1 MYTSKPSTWKKN
13 LRQLLGA
20 SVLGLGLLSAATA
33 AAESKGKV
41 HLAYVEWAST
51 VASTNV
57 MKAVLEQAGFEVDTT
72 SLTGAAMWQAV
83 ASGDADALLAGWLP
97 ITHEDYYAKLGDQV
111 VDAGVSLDGA
121 KLGLAVP
128 AYAEVDSIED
138 LNANAESF
146 GGEIIGID
154 PGAGIQRLTEDVVKE
169 YGLNLRLRD
178 GSDATMTAAL
188 GNAIQ
193 NNENIVVTSWT
204 PHWMFARWDLKYLD
218 DPKEVYGGAEQIHT
232 ITRKGLK
239 EDLPEAY
246 AILSNFNWTPED
258 MGEVMLMI
266 EQPGADPFESAKK
279 WVAEHPELV
288 NEWLNVEQTTGNN

>member
-1 MYTSKPSTWKKN
+1 MFKQNKWQQSIRKLVGVSI
-13 LRQLLGA
+13 
-20 SVLGLGLLSAATA
+20 LGLGLLGTTTA
-33 AAESKGKV
+33 AVAESKGKV

-57 MKAVLEQAGFEVDTT
+57 MKAVLEQAGFDVDTT

-97 ITHEDYYAKLGDQV
+97 VTHEDYYKKLGDQV

-128 AYAEVDSIED
+128 VYAEVDSIED
-138 LNANAESF
+138 LNEHAKSF

-169 YGLNLRLRD
+169 YNLNLRLRD

-218 DPKEVYGGAEQIHT
+218 DPKGVYGGAEQIHT

-279 WVAEHPELV
+279 WVDEHPELV
-288 NEWLNVEQTTGNN
+288 NEWLSVEQTTGNN

>member
-1 MYTSKPSTWKKN
+1 
-13 LRQLLGA
+13 
-20 SVLGLGLLSAATA
+20 
-33 AAESKGKV
+33 
-41 HLAYVEWAST
+41 
-51 VASTNV
+51 
-57 MKAVLEQAGFEVDTT
+57 
-72 SLTGAAMWQAV
+72 
-83 ASGDADALLAGWLP
+83 
-97 ITHEDYYAKLGDQV
+97 
-111 VDAGVSLDGA
+111 
-121 KLGLAVP
+121 
-128 AYAEVDSIED
+128 
-138 LNANAESF
+138 
-146 GGEIIGID
+146 
-154 PGAGIQRLTEDVVKE
+154 
-169 YGLNLRLRD
+169 
-178 GSDATMTAAL
+178 MTAAL

-266 EQPGADPFESAKK
+266 EQPGADPLESAKK

>member
-1 MYTSKPSTWKKN
+1 MYKQSNWKKTI
-13 LRQLLGA
+13 RQLVGV
-20 SVLGLGLLSAATA
+20 SILGLGLLSATTVTA
-33 AAESKGKV
+33 DNKGKV

-57 MKAVLEQAGFEVDTT
+57 MKAVLEQAGFDVETT

-97 ITHEDYYAKLGDQV
+97 ITHEDYFAKLGDQV

-128 AYAEVDSIED
+128 AYTEIDSIEE
-138 LNANAESF
+138 LNDHADNFE
-146 GGEIIGID
+146 GQIIGID
-154 PGAGIQRLTEDVVKE
+154 PGAGIQRLTGEVVKE

-188 GNAIQ
+188 ANAIK
-193 NNENIVVTSWT
+193 NNEDIVVTSWT
-204 PHWMFARWDLKYLD
+204 PHWMFAQWNLKYLD
-218 DPKEVYGGAEQIHT
+218 DPKEVYGGEEQIHT
-232 ITRKGLK
+232 IVRKGLK
-239 EDLPEAY
+239 EDMPEAY

-266 EQPGADPFESAKK
+266 EEPGSDPYKSAQK

-288 NEWLNVEQTTGNN
+288 NKWLETEK

>member
-1 MYTSKPSTWKKN
+1 MFKQSKWNKTI
-13 LRQLLGA
+13 RQLVGV
-20 SVLGLGLLSAATA
+20 SILGLGLLSATA
-33 AAESKGKV
+33 ATAESKGKV

-57 MKAVLEQAGFEVDTT
+57 MKAVLEQAGFDVDTT

-97 ITHEDYYAKLGDQV
+97 ITHEDYFAKLGDQV

-128 AYAEVDSIED
+128 AYTEIDSIEE
-138 LNANAESF
+138 LNDHAKNF
-146 GGEIIGID
+146 DGEIIGID
-154 PGAGIQRLTEDVVKE
+154 PGAGIQRLTGEVVKE
-169 YGLNLRLRD
+169 YDLNLRLRD

-188 GNAIQ
+188 GNAIK
-193 NNENIVVTSWT
+193 NKEDIVVTSWT

-218 DPKEVYGGAEQIHT
+218 DPKEVYGGEEQIHT
-232 ITRKGLK
+232 IVRKGLK
-239 EDLPEAY
+239 EDMPEAY

-266 EQPGADPFESAKK
+266 EEPGSDPYKSAKK
-279 WVAEHPELV
+279 WVDEHPELV
-288 NEWLNVEQTTGNN
+288 NQWLKTED

>member
-1 MYTSKPSTWKKN
+1 M
-13 LRQLLGA
+13 
-20 SVLGLGLLSAATA
+20 
-33 AAESKGKV
+33 
-41 HLAYVEWAST
+41 
-51 VASTNV
+51 
-57 MKAVLEQAGFEVDTT
+57 
-72 SLTGAAMWQAV
+72 
-83 ASGDADALLAGWLP
+83 
-97 ITHEDYYAKLGDQV
+97 
-111 VDAGVSLDGA
+111 
-121 KLGLAVP
+121 
-128 AYAEVDSIED
+128 DSIED
-138 LNANAESF
+138 LNANAESV